1 MQLPAEFLKFLNEL
15 QGRMQK
21 HKTKHGKCQKNL
33 QMVLVLTGM
42 LGFFIE
48 GCSGFSSWR
57 VKLAL
62 ESSFW

>member
-42 LGFFIE
+42 LGFFLL
-48 GCSGFSSWR
+48 R
-57 VKLAL
+57 VVVDSVLGEL
-62 ESSFW
+62 S